1 MRKVHCVR
9 CEKSINEGEE
19 AIRRIHFTGFYCSH
33 KCLALEAGIAEMS
46 TVTNELVEEDKEAS
60 GFGWDEE

>member
-1 MRKVHCVR
+1 MRKVHCIY
-9 CEKSINEGEE
+9 CGKPIYEGET
-19 AIRRIHFTGFYCSH
+19 AIRHKYFTGLYCSY
-33 KCLALEAGIAEMS
+33 KCLALNLGISEIA

>member
-1 MRKVHCVR
+1 MRKVHCIY
-9 CEKSINEGEE
+9 CGKTIYEGET
-19 AIRRIHFTGFYCSH
+19 AIRHKNFTGFYCKPNCILSH
-33 KCLALEAGIAEMS
+33 LGVAEIA

>member
-1 MRKVHCVR
+1 MRKVR
-9 CEKSINEGEE
+9 CIRCGKLISEGEI
-19 AIRRIHFTGFYCSH
+19 AIRHKGYTGFYCSY
-33 KCLALEAGIAEMS
+33 KCLALETRISEIV